1 MAVAADQIPDFWE
14 AVAVEQE
21 EDECARAARAA
32 RADEC
37 ARAARAAG
45 AVRAARA
52 KEKHQDIS
60 LASLALLCCLLWV
73 VGCGGSYH
81 I

>member
-1 MAVAADQIPDFWE
+1 MRRAVAVAVAADQIPDFWE

-21 EDECARAARAA
+21 E
-32 RADEC
+32 DEC